1 MRAIDLPRDSFV
13 LDRHKDAYSQPIAD
27 ALDALIGQSAR
38 TIAKALSIVC
48 PTTAVTYAQNL
59 ATAVG
64 QDYLGFIRG
73 YHDPGSKDK
82 NLLTGSPFYLMD
94 CVQSDKKKFECGRSN
109 ADKRTLSGCRR
120 ALREVFS
127 YDGFRNGSALAVDSA
142 KVISWTGSTRN
153 WNSFEF
159 LKALDVQVCP
169 YCNADTVYAME
180 LKDRKGMTFKL
191 VRTALDHYYY
201 RARFPYLGL
210 SLCNLVPSCTRCNT
224 SLKGKHY
231 MHPDR
236 FPHPYLDSVDDYWK
250 FHVDPRKVG
259 TISMDAPKG
268 SFDLELTLKGKG
280 GVKARKAKRFLKDV
294 FHTEEVYRELFF
306 REVASLIYRTK
317 NLSSDV
323 RKVLARQC
331 VGIDPDSMIC
341 GFALKSS
348 SIHHHRLSKM
358 TIDLVGEVKVYQRAG
373 V

>member
-13 LDRHKDAYSQPIAD
+13 LDRHKNAYSQPIAD

-38 TIAKALSIVC
+38 TIAQALSVVC

-59 ATAVG
+59 ASTVG
-64 QDYLGFIRG
+64 QDYLSFIRG
-73 YHDPGSKDK
+73 YHDPDSMDK
-82 NLLTGSPFYLMD
+82 NLLTGSPSYLMD
-94 CVQSDKKKFECGRSN
+94 CVREDKKKFECGRSK
-109 ADKRTLSGCRR
+109 ADKRTLSSCRR
-120 ALREVFS
+120 ALREIFS
-127 YDGFRNGSALAVDSA
+127 YDGFRNGSALAVSSA
-142 KVISWTGSTRN
+142 KVISWVGSTRN

-180 LKDRKGMTFKL
+180 LKDRKGVIFKL

-210 SLCNLVPSCTRCNT
+210 SLYNLVPSCTRCNT

-231 MHPDR
+231 MSPNR
-236 FPHPYLDSVDDYWK
+236 FPHPYQDSVDDYWK

-268 SFDLELTLKGKG
+268 SFDLKLTQKGKG
-280 GVKARKAKRFLKDV
+280 GVDVRKAKRFLMDV
-294 FHTEEVYRELFF
+294 FHTEEVYWELFF
-306 REVASLIYRTK
+306 REAASLIYRTR
-317 NLSSDV
+317 NLSQDV
-323 RKVLARQC
+323 RALLARQC

-341 GFALKSS
+341 GFALKPS

-358 TIDLVGEVKVYQRAG
+358 TIDLVEEVKACRLAG
-373 V
+373 A